1 MIARPSFSEDKPF
14 DSSAKKPKIFNPIA
28 GFSNLPISRKT
39 QSITLLIFL
48 SLLGIAIGGAKV
60 LEDSLRSQL
69 QNQTKAALAVTELNY
84 QNGIEKME
92 VGFASLAENPL
103 LLTASQQVAKGQ
115 PLNPQQRASIQQ
127 ILAKE
132 TQILNLEY
140 ATLVGK
146 DGRIIINANPSNRV
160 GEKFDPSNLVSQVI
174 AQSRQISSNEIVSWG
189 ELQKEKASLPSGLNN
204 QDALIRYT
212 VTPIKSPENGR
223 LIGVL
228 VAGDVVNQ
236 DETIVR
242 ATVETRDEGYSA
254 VYLYHHKGELALAT
268 SLEKTALRQS
278 TAGLPLANN
287 DILTAAVKAKGRPVP
302 NDNSFFTG
310 QIGGRNY
317 TLAARALPNFE
328 GKPVAILVY
337 GDPENTLKR
346 VINTSLI
353 TQALLSAIVLCLVP
367 LLAWLI
373 GRGITHPIKRLQ
385 RITGEFARGNY
396 QARALIDSTDEV
408 GELARNF
415 NEMADSIENSNRYLI
430 EQSQMLRFLVRLS
443 PSVSPDPDQLNLL
456 FSQAVNQARQILAAD
471 RIFIY
476 RHSTDNKSEIISS
489 DTINRTAKL
498 REDSDIVANFLNI
511 YEKKPSPTLEPQQI
525 DGNLGLPIFTQGE
538 LFGFLVV
545 QSLSS
550 DRQWQEADATDMPSH
565 GISHAHQE
573 TEVNFLKQLAIQLQV
588 ILERVSQRQQIE
600 LESRLFAHLKDM
612 TLRIAHTLEEME
624 LFDIAT
630 KESRQALQTD
640 RVVIYSFD
648 ANWIGTFVAESVDR
662 RYPTALGERVGD
674 PCFAERYVEQYRRGR
689 VQATNDISK
698 AGLTACH
705 LQQLEPFGVKANL
718 ITPILV
724 AGELYG
730 LLIAHSCGST
740 HEWQKSEIDFLSQ
753 VAIQVGCAL
762 ERFHLWTGQKESEAE
777 QRCAKERL
785 QQRAIELLMEVDP
798 IRQGDLSICATVS
811 DDEIGTI
818 ADAYNATVESLR
830 KIVTRVKSVTQD
842 VTATTEDSTTS
853 IQSLTVRTS
862 QQLEDIQG
870 VMTQIEIMR
879 QAIDQVAV
887 NAATANS
894 SVQSTL
900 ESVAQSRDWMTRT
913 VEGMHSVRETVAQ
926 TTQKLDNLSE
936 SSQKISKVVNLIG
949 RFAAQ
954 THLLA
959 LKASIEA
966 ARAGEE
972 GRGFAVIADEV
983 RTLASQSA
991 EATAEIESLVA
1002 TIQNETREVTLS
1014 MEAGTEQVSRGSQLL
1029 EETRSGLA
1037 QITNSSQEIAQLVKA
1052 IAESATRQN
1061 QTGRSVYDSMVEV
1074 ATISEQTSQ
1083 AAIDV
1088 AASFDSLL
1096 KSSQTLSESVSQFK
1110 V

>member
-1 MIARPSFSEDKPF
+1 MIARPSFPEDKPVA
-14 DSSAKKPKIFNPIA
+14 SPAKKRIIPNPIA
-28 GFSNLPISRKT
+28 GFANLPISRKT

-60 LEDSLRSQL
+60 LESSLRSQL
-69 QNQTKAALAVTELNY
+69 QNQTKAALAVAELNY
-84 QNGIEKME
+84 KNGVEKIAL
-92 VGFASLAENPL
+92 GFASLAENQL
-103 LLTASQQVAKGQ
+103 LVGASQQVAQGK
-115 PLNPQQRASIQQ
+115 PLTPQQQANIQE

-140 ATLVGK
+140 ATLVSK
-146 DGRIIINANPSNRV
+146 DAKIIINANPSNRV
-160 GEKFDPSNLVSQVI
+160 GEKFDPSRLVSQVI
-174 AQSRQISSNEIVSWG
+174 AQSQQISSNEIVSWD
-189 ELQKEKASLPSGLNN
+189 ELQKEKASLPRGLNN
-204 QDALIRYT
+204 QNALIRYT
-212 VTPIKSPENGR
+212 VTPIKSPDNGR

-228 VAGDVVNQ
+228 VAGDVVNS

-242 ATVETRDEGYSA
+242 STVETRDEGYSA
-254 VYLYHHKGELALAT
+254 VYLHHKKGEFALVT

-278 TAGLPLANN
+278 TAGLSLANN
-287 DILTAAVKAKGRPVP
+287 NILAAAVKAKGLTVP
-302 NDNSFFTG
+302 SDHHFFRG

-328 GKPVAILVY
+328 GQPVAILVY
-337 GDPENTLKR
+337 GDPENGMQQ
-346 VINTSLI
+346 VINTSLL
-353 TQALLSAIVLCLVP
+353 TQSLLSAIILCLVP
-367 LLAWLI
+367 ILTWLI

-385 RITGEFARGNY
+385 RITDEFVRGNY

-408 GELARNF
+408 GALAINF
-415 NEMADSIENSNRYLI
+415 NEMADNIENSNRHLI
-430 EQSQMLRFLVRLS
+430 EQAQMFRFLVSLS
-443 PSVSPDPDQLNLL
+443 PSVSPDPDKLNLL
-456 FSQAVNQARQILAAD
+456 FNQAVNQARQILAAD
-471 RIFIY
+471 RVFIY
-476 RHSTDNKSEIISS
+476 RHLGQDKGETVYS
-489 DTINRTAKL
+489 DTVNREVQFPT
-498 REDSDIVANFLNI
+498 DSDIVVNFRNL
-511 YEKKPSPTLEPQQI
+511 YAQEPLKPLETLQI
-525 DGNLGLPIFTQGE
+525 DGNLSLPIFAQGE
-538 LFGFLVV
+538 LFGLLVV
-545 QSLSS
+545 QSLANN
-550 DRQWQEADATDMPSH
+550 RQWQE
-565 GISHAHQE
+565 
-573 TEVNFLKQLAIQLQV
+573 TEINFLKQLAIQLQV

-600 LESRLFAHLKDM
+600 LESRLFAYLKDI
-612 TLRIAHTLEEME
+612 TLKIAHTLEETE

-630 KESRQALQTD
+630 NESRQALQTD
-640 RVVIYSFD
+640 RVGVYGFD

-662 RYPTALGERVGD
+662 RYPTVLGVRIGD
-674 PCFAERYVEQYRRGR
+674 PCFAKHYVEQYRQGR
-689 VQATNDISK
+689 VKATNDITK

-705 LQQLEPFGVKANL
+705 LQQLEPFGIKANL
-718 ITPILV
+718 VTPILV

-753 VAIQVGCAL
+753 VATQVGCAL
-762 ERFHLWTGQKESEAE
+762 ERFHLWTGQKESETE
-777 QRCAKERL
+777 QRRAKERL

-798 IRQGDLSICATVS
+798 VRQGDLSIRATVT

-818 ADAYNATVESLR
+818 ADSYNATVESLR
-830 KIVTRVKSVTQD
+830 KIVTRVQSVTQD
-842 VTATTEDSTTS
+842 LSETTEDSSTS
-853 IQSLTVRTS
+853 IQSLAVRAE
-862 QQLEDIQG
+862 QQLEEIQG

-887 NAATANS
+887 NAVTATS

-900 ESVAQSRDWMTRT
+900 ESVSQSEDWMTRT
-913 VEGMHSVRETVAQ
+913 VEGMRLVQDTVAQ

-936 SSQKISKVVNLIG
+936 SSQKISKVVSLIS

-1002 TIQNETREVTLS
+1002 SIQNETREVTLS
-1014 MEAGTEQVSRGSQLL
+1014 MEAGNEQVGRGSQLL

-1037 QITNSSQEIAQLVKA
+1037 HITSASQEIEQLVKA
-1052 IAESATRQN
+1052 IAESASRQS

-1074 ATISEQTSQ
+1074 STISEQTSQ
-1083 AAIDV
+1083 AAIEV
-1088 AASFDSLL
+1088 SASFDFLIQ
-1096 KSSQTLSESVSQFK
+1096 SSQTLSESVSQFK

>member
-1 MIARPSFSEDKPF
+1 MIARPSFSEDKSF
-14 DSSAKKPKIFNPIA
+14 DNSAKKSKIPNPIA
-28 GFSNLPISRKT
+28 GFSNLSISRKT

-84 QNGIEKME
+84 QNGIEKIE

-103 LLTASQQVAKGQ
+103 LLAASQQVAKGQ
-115 PLNPQQRASIQQ
+115 PLNPQQQASIQQ

-160 GEKFDPSNLVSQVI
+160 GEKFDPSNLVSQAI
-174 AQSRQISSNEIVSWG
+174 AQSRQISSNEIVTWG

-242 ATVETRDEGYSA
+242 PTVETRDEGYSA

-353 TQALLSAIVLCLVP
+353 TQALLSALVLCLVP

-430 EQSQMLRFLVRLS
+430 EQAQMLRFLVRLS
-443 PSVSPDPDQLNLL
+443 PGVSPDPDKLNLL
-456 FSQAVNQARQILAAD
+456 FSQAVNQAQQILAAD
-471 RIFIY
+471 RVFIY
-476 RHSTDNKSEIISS
+476 RHSEQNSGEIISS
-489 DTINRTAKL
+489 DTINRAAKFSQ
-498 REDSDIVANFLNI
+498 DSDIVANFLSI
-511 YEKKPSPTLEPQQI
+511 YGKYQSQTLEPQQI
-525 DGNLGLPIFTQGE
+525 DGDLGLPIFDRGK

-550 DRQWQEADATDMPSH
+550 DRQW
-565 GISHAHQE
+565 QE

-588 ILERVSQRQQIE
+588 ILERVSQSQQIE
-600 LESRLFAHLKDM
+600 LESRLFAYLKDI
-612 TLRIAHTLEEME
+612 TLKIAHTLEETE

-640 RVVIYSFD
+640 RIVIYSFD
-648 ANWIGTFVAESVDR
+648 ANWIGTFVAESVDS

-718 ITPILV
+718 VTPILV

-740 HEWQKSEIDFLSQ
+740 REWQKSEIDFLSQ

-777 QRCAKERL
+777 QRRAKERL

-798 IRQGDLSICATVS
+798 IRQGDLSIRATVS

-830 KIVTRVKSVTQD
+830 KIVTKVKSVTQD
-842 VTATTEDSTTS
+842 VTATTEDSSTS
-853 IQSLTVRTS
+853 IQSLAVRTS

-870 VMTQIEIMR
+870 VMTQIEMMR
-879 QAIDQVAV
+879 QAIDQVAI
-887 NAATANS
+887 NAVTATS

-900 ESVAQSRDWMTRT
+900 ESVTRSQDWMTRT
-913 VEGMHSVRETVAQ
+913 VEGMHSVRETVNQ

-1014 MEAGTEQVSRGSQLL
+1014 MEAGTEQVSLGSQLL
-1029 EETRSGLA
+1029 EETRTGLA
-1037 QITNSSQEIAQLVKA
+1037 QITNSSQEIAQLVNA

-1061 QTGRSVYDSMVEV
+1061 QTGRSVYDSIVEV
-1074 ATISEQTSQ
+1074 STISEQTSQ

>member
-1 MIARPSFSEDKPF
+1 MIARPSFPDDKPF
-14 DSSAKKPKIFNPIA
+14 ASSAKKPRILNPIA

-69 QNQTKAALAVTELNY
+69 QNQTNAALAVTKLNY
-84 QNGIEKME
+84 QNGIEKIE
-92 VGFASLAENPL
+92 VGFASLAENPIL
-103 LLTASQQVAKGQ
+103 VAASKQVAQGQ
-115 PLNPQQRASIQQ
+115 PLKPEQQAIVKQ

-140 ATLVGK
+140 ATLVSK
-146 DGRIIINANPSNRV
+146 DAKIIANANPSNRV
-160 GEKFDPSNLVSQVI
+160 GEKFDPNNLVSQAI

-212 VTPIKSPENGR
+212 VTPIKSPDNGR

-228 VAGDVVNQ
+228 VAGDVVNN
-236 DETIVR
+236 DEAIVR
-242 ATVETRDEGYSA
+242 PTIDIKDEGYSA
-254 VYLYHHKGELALAT
+254 VYLYHNKGEFALVT

-287 DILTAAVKAKGRPVP
+287 DILKAAINAKGRPVKS
-302 NDNSFFTG
+302 DKRFFRS

-328 GKPVAILVY
+328 GKPLAILVY
-337 GDPENTLKR
+337 GDPENTLQQI
-346 VINTSLI
+346 INTSLL
-353 TQALLSAIVLCLVP
+353 TQAVLSAIVLCLVP

-396 QARALIDSTDEV
+396 QARALIDSNDEV
-408 GELARNF
+408 GALARNF

-430 EQSQMLRFLVRLS
+430 EQAQMLRFLVRLS
-443 PSVSPDPDQLNLL
+443 PSVSPDPEKLDLL
-456 FSQAVNQARQILAAD
+456 FKQAVNQARQILAVD
-471 RIFIY
+471 RVFIY
-476 RHSTDNKSEIISS
+476 RHSEQNPGEILYS
-489 DTINRTAKL
+489 DSVD
-498 REDSDIVANFLNI
+498 REVQFQEYSDIVANFWDI
-511 YEKKPSPTLEPQQI
+511 YRQEPLQSLEPLQI
-525 DGNLGLPIFTQGE
+525 DGNLGVPIFNQGE

-545 QSLSS
+545 QNHSS
-550 DRQWQEADATDMPSH
+550 DRNALATRDRQWQE
-565 GISHAHQE
+565 
-573 TEVNFLKQLAIQLQV
+573 TEINFLKQLAIQLQI
-588 ILERVSQRQQIE
+588 ILERVSQRQQIALE
-600 LESRLFAHLKDM
+600 LRLSAHLKDI
-612 TLRIAHTLEEME
+612 TLRIAHSLEETE

-640 RVVIYSFD
+640 RIVVYSFD
-648 ANWIGTFVAESVDR
+648 ANWIGTFVAESVDS

-705 LQQLEPFGVKANL
+705 LQQLEPFAVKANL
-718 ITPILV
+718 VTPILV

-740 HEWQKSEIDFLSQ
+740 REWQKSEIDFLSQ

-762 ERFHLWTGQKESEAE
+762 ERFHLWTGQKEAEAQ
-777 QRCAKERL
+777 QRQAKERL

-798 IRQGDLSICATVS
+798 IRQGDLSIRATVS

-818 ADAYNATVESLR
+818 ADAYNTTVESLR
-830 KIVTRVKSVTQD
+830 KIVTRVQSVSED
-842 VTATTEDSTTS
+842 VSATTADSSAS
-853 IQSLTVRTS
+853 IQSLAVRAS
-862 QQLEDIQG
+862 QQWSEIQG
-870 VMTQIEIMR
+870 VMTQIEMMR
-879 QAIDQVAV
+879 QAIDRVAV
-887 NAATANS
+887 NAVTATS

-900 ESVAQSRDWMTRT
+900 ESVARSQDWMTRT
-913 VEGMHSVRETVAQ
+913 VEGMHLVQETVKQ

-936 SSQKISKVVNLIG
+936 SSQKISKVVSLIS

-1002 TIQNETREVTLS
+1002 TIQTETREVTLS
-1014 MEAGTEQVSRGSQLL
+1014 MEAGTSQVSLGSQLL
-1029 EETRSGLA
+1029 GETRSGLA
-1037 QITNSSQEIAQLVKA
+1037 QIITSSQEIEQLIKA
-1052 IAESATRQN
+1052 IAESASRQS
-1061 QTGRSVYDSMVEV
+1061 QTGRSVYDSMIEV
-1074 ATISEQTSQ
+1074 STISEQTSQ
-1083 AAIDV
+1083 AALDV

-1096 KSSQTLSESVSQFK
+1096 KSSQTLSESASQFK